1 MICNN
6 FFTGFI
12 VTLSSVVLLFFA
24 GFKMC
29 IRIVKVNACS
39 AS

>member
-1 MICNN
+1 M
-6 FFTGFI
+6 
-12 VTLSSVVLLFFA
+12 LSSVVMLFFA

-39 AS
+39 ACLNCISGL